1 MIIMEILQCEEG
13 IVGHFGKS
21 NFVVRIATS
30 ILRATALLYR
40 LMNWFSAVY
49 CFFAETRF
57 RLSLQITEVMCLTQD
72 CFADAS
78 RSDAVLA
85 KIEEKI

>member
-40 LMNWFSAVY
+40 LMNWFCAVY

-57 RLSLQITEVMCLTQD
+57 RLSLQINGLMCFLCV
-72 CFADAS
+72 CF
-78 RSDAVLA
+78 
-85 KIEEKI
+85 